1 MFDKLLLYTRSQQRG
16 IIVLVGL
23 IIILLIVRGLLPS
36 YFEFIY
42 KKEVTE
48 YERYF
53 IALNDSLN
61 DSLKEQRDRPLQ
73 LFSFDPNLISKEDL
87 MKLGFNSYQTKNLLS
102 YRKAGGSFKKTTDL
116 KKIYGVDS
124 TLYNKISPYV
134 RIVQAPKVETK
145 FIPNKKSKLN
155 INKATYSDLVK
166 VNDLGSKL
174 ASRIINFRKALGGF
188 YDMKQIDEV
197 YGINKQLCVAIKV
210 EFYASQKDIRKID
223 LSEYNITM
231 LAKHAYLNRKQAEKV
246 LKLYEKYKDSGEI
259 SEFYKQLTGS
269 GLGKI
274 IPYIVAW

>member
-1 MFDKLLLYTRSQQRG
+1 MFDKLFLYTRSQQRG
-16 IIVLVGL
+16 IIVLVLL
-23 IIILLIVRGLLPS
+23 IVILLIVRGLLPS
-36 YFEFIY
+36 YFESIY

-53 IALNDSLN
+53 NALN

-166 VNDLGSKL
+166 VNGLGSKL

-197 YGINKQLCVAIKV
+197 YGINKPLCVVIKV

-246 LKLYEKYKDSGEI
+246 LKLYEEYKGSGEI

-274 IPYIVAW
+274 IPYIIAW